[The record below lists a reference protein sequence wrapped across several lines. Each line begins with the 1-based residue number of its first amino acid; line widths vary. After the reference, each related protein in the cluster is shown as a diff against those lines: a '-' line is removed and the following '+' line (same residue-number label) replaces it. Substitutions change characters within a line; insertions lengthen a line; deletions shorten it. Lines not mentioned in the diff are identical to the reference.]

1 MNRKRTSIFAITL
14 LVVLALALVTVS
26 AASVHL
32 KGGKKA
38 EPSFYDGGLTLTASG
53 ELSGL
58 GNGDVLV
65 TLEAEADVTA
75 VCRNQGGNEA
85 PGQNPAPITV
95 QGYQAIPEE
104 EIKNGNT
111 PFSVETVAPVSPIPD
126 APHCPNPNWDEIIRD
141 LSFTS
146 ATITV
151 EQPPGNPVLTVV
163 CTLDPPTSDGPV
175 DKGDVSC
182 TSD

>member
-1 MNRKRTSIFAITL
+1 MMRRKTSIVGLAL
-14 LVVLALALVTVS
+14 LIVLVLALVTVS

-38 EPSFYDGGLTLTASG
+38 KPAFEDAGLFLIAWG

-65 TLEAEADVTA
+65 SLDASALGTAE
-75 VCRNQGGNEA
+75 CWNNGGNYA
-85 PGQNPAPITV
+85 PGQNPVELTV
-95 QGYQAIPEE
+95 SGEQLIPDE

-111 PFSVETVAPVSPIPD
+111 PFNVQTDPPVTPVPGAPE
-126 APHCPNPNWDEIIRD
+126 CPNPNWDEYIID

-151 EQPPGNPVLTVV
+151 EQAGELVLTVE
-163 CTLDPPTSDGPV
+163 CSFPATSDGMV
-175 DKGDVSC
+175 SKGEVTC
-182 TSD
+182 TSY